1 MLCKDKKSFG
11 KELEAVIGVA
21 SDAVELSN
29 KNGPLILD
37 SANLKQLALAS
48 IRPGSYQPRKHF
60 DDEALQELAGSIGK
74 QGVLQPI
81 LVKKSVDG
89 YEIIVGER
97 RWRAAK
103 IAGLLQIPAIICN
116 IGNEAA
122 LAFGLIENIQRKE
135 LNAIEEAQ
143 AFHRLLTEFSLTHE
157 EVANYVGKSRTTV
170 TNLLRL
176 LSLPEDVQSLIVN
189 GELDMGHARTILTLG
204 DNDMRFVIRE
214 IIDKQLSVRDVEKL
228 VCNLK
233 SRYLVKQKSQSVYNE
248 KIVELEKKLS
258 NKFYAKVKIKLNE
271 TTGGKVLI
279 FFDAIEEIEKLIN
292 LH

>member
-48 IRPGSYQPRKHF
+48 IRPGNYQPRKHF
-60 DDEALQELAGSIGK
+60 DDEALQELAESIGK

-176 LSLPEDVQSLIVN
+176 LSLPEDVQSLIIN
-189 GELDMGHARTILTLG
+189 GELDMGHARTILTLD

-233 SRYLVKQKSQSVYNE
+233 CRVLVKQKNQSIYNE
-248 KIVELEKKLS
+248 KMVELEKKLS
-258 NKFYAKVKIKLNE
+258 NKFYTKVKIKLNE
-271 TTGGKVLI
+271 VNGGKVLI
-279 FFDAIEEIEKLIN
+279 FFDAIEEIEKLAR
-292 LH
+292 LM